1 RWIGWR
7 LPLLAGLA
15 GAVGYA
21 WLTGMQP
28 PALRTC
34 VGLGMCCA
42 LRLSG
47 QRWTAWQVWLCCLGA
62 ILVADPLAVLSQSLW
77 LSAFAVAGLI
87 FWFQWLPLPAGRWRW
102 PWKTI
107 IALVHLQAGVT
118 LLLLPLQLLLF
129 HGVSLTSMA
138 ANLLAVP
145 LVTLLAVPLI
155 LTAMLV

>member
-1 RWIGWR
+1 
-7 LPLLAGLA
+7 
-15 GAVGYA
+15 
-21 WLTGMQP
+21 
-28 PALRTC
+28 
-34 VGLGMCCA
+34 
-42 LRLSG
+42 
-47 QRWTAWQVWLCCLGA
+47 
-62 ILVADPLAVLSQSLW
+62 SQSLW

-129 HGVSLTSMA
+129 HGISLTSMA

-155 LTAMLV
+155 LTAMLVHLSGP